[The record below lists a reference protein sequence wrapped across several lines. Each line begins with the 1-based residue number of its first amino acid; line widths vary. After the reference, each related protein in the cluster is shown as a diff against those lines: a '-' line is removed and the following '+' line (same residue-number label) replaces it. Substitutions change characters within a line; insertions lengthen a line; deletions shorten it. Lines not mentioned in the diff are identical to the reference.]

1 MAQCEGNLQNN
12 INAPRSNKYSNMNER
27 DLKKKKNYFRPI
39 IMKIAV

>member
-27 DLKKKKNYFRPI
+27 DLKKKKI
-39 IMKIAV
+39 ISDPLLWK